1 MLSIIPIW
9 LLYGYHTSPMKRF
22 NFTKFASQTSDQHY
36 DLLKFS
42 TARDHKNFTTI
53 FKCLKLHSPFS
64 YSAIDGLVSISTV
77 IIAEKS
83 ANVDKTFKIRK
94 DNCDIHEQC
103 NFCKLSFEARN
114 LMWTQP
120 CFCLWV
126 TCIVNEQSEI
136 WQTIYNTSSVS
147 TLLLYLPGDWWETPP
162 RVLSRSFSS
171 NQSHHS
177 LLQQWMHTTF

>member
-1 MLSIIPIW
+1 MLGIIPIW

-22 NFTKFASQTSDQHY
+22 NFTKFASQTSDQH
-36 DLLKFS
+36 DLHKYS

-94 DNCDIHEQC
+94 D
-103 NFCKLSFEARN
+103 
-114 LMWTQP
+114 T
-120 CFCLWV
+120 V
-126 TCIVNEQSEI
+126 TFMSNVTFAS
-136 WQTIYNTSSVS
+136 Y
-147 TLLLYLPGDWWETPP
+147 
-162 RVLSRSFSS
+162 RSRLGILCELNRAFV
-171 NQSHHS
+171 
-177 LLQQWMHTTF
+177 